1 MPGCFWLSQTQSLQV
16 FICYVL
22 IFTLFLVYLCGCASV
37 LVCMCIC
44 SLTHVHDCIWSS
56 DICFV
61 MHGSPGRLGFP
72 WAPSCGP
79 IHFYPI
85 YSSTSLSFS
94 PPSFPSLSSSLSL
107 SFVYL
112 VMCEIILGWRDEFL
126 PEGLSRGVS
135 LLFNNRLGVYVYLFM
150 VIDYR
155 LVLDNKP
162 HSGGQTDDRVRRLS
176 NIFKSRQTL
185 GSGLGTPAHEKIS
198 LLLYP
203 WLPDSY
209 FRKPDWVEWQIK
221 SL

>member
-1 MPGCFWLSQTQSLQV
+1 MYLWKCQCVGMHVHLFSHTCTWLDMIFWYLFCHAWLPP
-16 FICYVL
+16 
-22 IFTLFLVYLCGCASV
+22 TLGLPMSTELWPHTFLPHLLLHLSV
-37 LVCMCIC
+37 L
-44 SLTHVHDCIWSS
+44 
-56 DICFV
+56 
-61 MHGSPGRLGFP
+61 FP
-72 WAPSCGP
+72 S
-79 IHFYPI
+79 
-85 YSSTSLSFS
+85 
-94 PPSFPSLSSSLSL
+94 SFPSLSSSPSL

-135 LLFNNRLGVYVYLFM
+135 LLFNNRLGMYVYLSM

-162 HSGGQTDDRVRRLS
+162 PSGGQTDDRVRRLS

-185 GSGLGTPAHEKIS
+185 GSGLGTPGHEKIS

-203 WLPDSY
+203 WLHDSY

-221 SL
+221 FLWKDQILTMKSACMCYVNVH